1 METTSLIIVTILV
14 IVSLG
19 VLAMPFL
26 RRHSDATDNALAVQ
40 KARDELV
47 TTYERVLATI
57 RDLDEDHNTGKLQPE
72 IYKQERAYWTE
83 QGVRL
88 LQQLEPDA
96 DQAMVVEQQ
105 STKSQPSSQ
114 AQSPASDSVLD
125 DAIEQAIA
133 AYRQAQTNAS

>member
-1 METTSLIIVTILV
+1 MEMTSLVIVTILV

-26 RRHSDATDNALAVQ
+26 GRHSDAEDNAVAMQ

-83 QGVRL
+83 QGIRL

-96 DQAMVVEQQ
+96 EQAIDNDR
-105 STKSQPSSQ
+105 QPVKA
-114 AQSPASDSVLD
+114 AQPARAANTPDVMLD